1 MDDMPT
7 SHLIAERNKLFD
19 RLRTSGI
26 SPAERQEAQSAYVAI
41 CSTISGREDAV
52 RQAAIDEKLAI
63 EAEMDARQATIRQRI
78 ADAEAAEQ
86 AAREAAERPAVDRY
100 GRRI

>member
-1 MDDMPT
+1 MDDLPT
-7 SHLIAERNKLFD
+7 SHLVAERNKLFD
-19 RLRTSGI
+19 KLRTNGI
-26 SPAERQEAQSAYVAI
+26 SPAERAEAQSAYIAV
-41 CSTISGREDAV
+41 CSEISGREDSV

-63 EAEMDARQATIRQRI
+63 EAQMDARQATIRQRI

-86 AAREAAERPAVDRY
+86 AAREAAERPAVHRY

>member
-1 MDDMPT
+1 M
-7 SHLIAERNKLFD
+7 
-19 RLRTSGI
+19 
-26 SPAERQEAQSAYVAI
+26 
-41 CSTISGREDAV
+41 

-78 ADAEAAEQ
+78 ADAEQAEA
-86 AAREAAERPAVDRY
+86 AAREAAERPAVDQY

>member
-1 MDDMPT
+1 MDDLPT
-7 SHLIAERNKLFD
+7 SHLVQERTRLFD
-19 RLRTSGI
+19 RLRASGV
-26 SPAERQEAQSAYVAI
+26 SPAERAELQSAYIAV

-52 RQAAIDEKLAI
+52 RQAAINEKLAI
-63 EAEMDARQATIRQRI
+63 EAEMDARQAAIRQRI

-86 AAREAAERPAVDRY
+86 AAREAANKPLVDQY

>member
-7 SHLIAERNKLFD
+7 SHLVAERNKLFD
-19 RLRTSGI
+19 KLRTNGI
-26 SPAERQEAQSAYVAI
+26 SPAERAEAQSAYIAV
-41 CSTISGREDAV
+41 CSTISGREAAV
-52 RQAAIDEKLAI
+52 RQAAIDEKLAA
-63 EAEMDARQATIRQRI
+63 EAAMDERAAMIRQRV

-86 AAREAAERPAVDRY
+86 AAREAAERPATDRF

>member
-7 SHLIAERNKLFD
+7 SHLVQERTRLFD
-19 RLRTSGI
+19 RLRASGV
-26 SPAERQEAQSAYVAI
+26 SPAERAELQSAYIAV
-41 CSTISGREDAV
+41 CSTISDREDSV

-63 EAEMDARQATIRQRI
+63 EAQMDQRQAEILKRI
-78 ADAEAAEQ
+78 ADAEASER
-86 AAREAAERPAVDRY
+86 AAREAAERPAVDQY

>member
-7 SHLIAERNKLFD
+7 SHLVAERTKLFD
-19 RLRTSGI
+19 KLRTNGI
-26 SPAERQEAQSAYVAI
+26 SPAERAEAQAAYISI
-41 CSTISGREDAV
+41 CSTISDREAAV
-52 RQAAIDEKLAI
+52 QQAITDERLAA
-63 EAEMDARQATIRQRI
+63 EAAMDARQATIRQRI

-86 AAREAAERPAVDRY
+86 AAREAAERPATDRF